1 MLFRFP
7 VQPFIV
13 KRKRRSYIKREIGRF
28 KNMQSAY
35 SAVKH
40 NYFVAERINS
50 HGRYKRAPSVARSA
64 EGIKQVCAAVILKKA
79 FSG

>member
-1 MLFRFP
+1 
-7 VQPFIV
+7 
-13 KRKRRSYIKREIGRF
+13 
-28 KNMQSAY
+28 MQSAY

-40 NYFVAERINS
+40 NYFVAERINR

-64 EGIKQVCAAVILKKA
+64 EGIKQVGAAVVLKKT